1 MMALFEHFPYTN
13 FQDLNLNELLRRM
26 RQLLEEMRDLQNYV
40 GGFDDRI
47 KELETYVDALNSGN
61 FPESFLNSLYS
72 WLDSNVPD
80 IIYRVVKMV
89 WFGLTDSGYFVAY
102 IPEAWQDIQFNT
114 TEYDIFTDLQPEYG
128 HLTLSTKGAYRTWR

>member
-1 MMALFEHFPYTN
+1 MALFEHFPYTN
-13 FQDLNLNELLRRM
+13 FQDLNLDELLRNM
-26 RQLLEEMRDLQNYV
+26 REVLAEMKELQDFV

-61 FPESFLNSLYS
+61 FPDSFLTSLYN

-89 WFGLTDSGYFVAY
+89 WFGLTDDGYFIAY
-102 IPEAWQDIQFNT
+102 IPESWSDIVFNT
-114 TEYDIFTDLQPEYG
+114 TEYDISLELQQEYG
-128 HLTLSTKGAYRTWR
+128 HLVLSARGN